1 MANCYV
7 CGRAL
12 DHENQTEEH
21 IFLNAIGGH
30 LMSKELICQKCNS
43 DFGDNIDT
51 SLAEQFN
58 MISALLNIKRDRGI
72 PQPFKAIDSQN
83 DIGYIVKPGGK
94 ILLQKPDIK
103 QDGNH
108 YTIKVND
115 EKQAH
120 QVLNGLKRKYPEID
134 VDAILQ
140 GCHLEKKYIDNPLTI
155 NFTLGGEDT
164 FRSLCK
170 TAINFYLYK
179 GGNRK
184 NIIHLIPY
192 IQGKINELDIV
203 SPFYL
208 NRPPIPTKDEEILHS
223 IIIRGDSVE
232 KMLIAYIE
240 LFDFYKVIIL
250 LNGRY
255 EDENIEYSYFYD
267 VLSRKVVHREY
278 ELNILKYDVQSS
290 LAHNTPY
297 AETYKRVQP
306 YLNTVIGKALNLQTK
321 EHIRD
326 LLDKARENFCRKTEG
341 TNLTE
346 SDKRKLLVDETM
358 NQLTPWIL
366 HALGE
371 QNGNHFDH

>member
-1 MANCYV
+1 MTNCYI

-12 DHENQTEEH
+12 DDENQTKEH
-21 IFLNAIGGH
+21 IFPNAIGGH
-30 LMSKELICQKCNS
+30 LMSKELICKKCNS

-58 MISALLNIKRDRGI
+58 MISALLNIKRDRGT

-83 DIGYIVKPGGK
+83 GTGYIVKPGGE

-115 EKQAH
+115 KKQAH

-140 GCHLEKKYIDNPLTI
+140 DCHLGKEYMDNPLTI
-155 NFTLGGEDT
+155 HFTLGGEDT

-192 IQGKINELDIV
+192 IQGEKNVLDIV

-208 NRPPIPTKDEEILHS
+208 NSPPIPTKDKEILHS

-250 LNGRY
+250 LSDTY
-255 EDENIEYSYFYD
+255 EDENVEYSYFYD

-278 ELNILKYDVQSS
+278 ELNILKDDVKSS

-297 AETYKRVQP
+297 AEICQRVQP
-306 YLNTVIGKALNLQTK
+306 YLSTVIEKALNLQTK
-321 EHIRD
+321 EHIGD
-326 LLDKARENFCRKTEG
+326 LLNKARENFRRKTEG

-346 SDKRKLLVDETM
+346 SDKCKLLVDETM
-358 NQLTPWIL
+358 NQLKQWIL
-366 HALGE
+366 HILGE
-371 QNGNHFDH
+371 HNGNHFDH